1 MTVIDA
7 FGKPLEIPSTGVFST
22 PAVGDIFVVTTEGI
36 DRGLVLVSATFDTP
50 YVLAWVTT
58 TQVEEATFPA
68 FRISDLE
75 AEFDLTVWPETEFG
89 LSLSA
94 LGRRIG
100 SVFDSG
106 TIHIIRQAA
115 EDESLDPHVDFHQK
129 NDSEESLW
137 YLSKVVDTA
146 WILGEWKWPTTDPG
160 SLLLVPDFQ
169 EKVEQSPEAIGDYLG
184 IPASRVVGILQGKIL
199 PNASEWTLLLELSS
213 EPGENDLQ
221 SISVPI
227 DASDDAR
234 TSAPLFAE
242 LSNPRFKEDVHNVMQ
257 KLNMSENDARTAIW
271 QESFRL
277 AARQDKTNPAART
290 RDRLTQAV
298 RGLLDRD

>member
-22 PAVGDIFVVTTEGI
+22 PAVGDIFVITTEGI
-36 DRGLVLVSATFDTP
+36 DRGLVVVSATFDTP
-50 YVLAWVTT
+50 YVFAWVTT
-58 TQVEEATFPA
+58 TQVEEASFPA
-68 FRISDLE
+68 FRISDPE
-75 AEFDLTVWPETEFG
+75 AEIDLTVWPETEFG

-94 LGRRIG
+94 LGRRVG
-100 SVFDSG
+100 SALDSR

-115 EDESLDPHVDFHQK
+115 EHKSLDPHVDFHK
-129 NDSEESLW
+129 KDDSEESLR

-146 WILGEWKWPTTDPG
+146 WLLGEWKWPTTDPG

-169 EKVEQSPEAIGDYLG
+169 RRVEQSPEAIGDFLG
-184 IPASRVVGILQGKIL
+184 VPASRVVGILQGKIL
-199 PNASEWTLLLELSS
+199 PNAREWALLLELSS
-213 EPGENDLQ
+213 ESRENVLET
-221 SISVPI
+221 IATPI
-227 DASDDAR
+227 DASDDASA
-234 TSAPLFAE
+234 SAPLFAE
-242 LSNPRFKEDVHNVMQ
+242 LSNPRFKEDVHSVMQ
-257 KLNMSENDARTAIW
+257 KLNMSESDARTAIW